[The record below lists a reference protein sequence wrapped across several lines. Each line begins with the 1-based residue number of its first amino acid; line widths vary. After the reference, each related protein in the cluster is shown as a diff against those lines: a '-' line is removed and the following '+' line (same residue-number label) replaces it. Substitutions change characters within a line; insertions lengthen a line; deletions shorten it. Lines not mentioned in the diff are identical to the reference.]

1 MLYYVGD
8 GRPEWQ
14 VKISE
19 TLTTEAM
26 TTYLTELKSG
36 YEVSDPK
43 GHLAYLKKQAAAD
56 SETTPATIEDSET
69 TPATDAD
76 GETTSVSTEESAEE

>member
-56 SETTPATIEDSET
+56 S
-69 TPATDAD
+69 ATDAD
-76 GETTSVSTEESAEE
+76 GETTPASTEESAAE

>member
-1 MLYYVGD
+1 
-8 GRPEWQ
+8 
-14 VKISE
+14 
-19 TLTTEAM
+19 M

-56 SETTPATIEDSET
+56 SETAPATTEDSETTPATDADGET